1 MKDREL
7 VSAPANRSARNGQ
20 NTKSFRGA
28 RLLTTARGWHGPF
41 TPAHGI
47 SQNRPKQSGL
57 TIDIWNTAAKR
68 DKHAADVEA
77 AGDEFVAPAFTPS
90 GTPYPS
96 AIKFLRR
103 IAHSGDKLDRSA
115 GRDAPRFHHEC
126 TASTFMTPTH
136 VAFMVHM
143 CAAATARAS
152 AKAARLYA
160 HERATRHSLRENTL
174 NRPAIIPAPF

>member
-1 MKDREL
+1 MQDREL
-7 VSAPANRSARNGQ
+7 VSAPTNRSARNGQ
-20 NTKSFRGA
+20 NTKSFRGLG
-28 RLLTTARGWHGPF
+28 LLTTARGWHGAF

-57 TIDIWNTAAKR
+57 SIDI
-68 DKHAADVEA
+68 
-77 AGDEFVAPAFTPS
+77 
-90 GTPYPS
+90 
-96 AIKFLRR
+96 R

-160 HERATRHSLRENTL
+160 HERATRHSLRANTL
-174 NRPAIIPAPF
+174 NRPVVIPAPF